1 MAAATHATCL
11 CDEPYVCCSCYIQVW
26 SISRSYFYPLS
37 VSVSVSELCL
47 WLYLR
52 LFSVSVY
59 VSSLLFSLF
68 FLSLSPGKIKY
79 VLSKERRMMIL
90 YLSIRSF
97 YSRTKFDV
105 LSCLIHVSTSTQ
117 RMSKSA
123 GWSSTRKICG
133 ACYCKG
139 QIGYFFLFS
148 CCWCCFCCRSLFLLI
163 VLLLMMVLF
172 FIFFLFVVDV
182 LLLLY
187 LLLTFLLFFSFVSIF
202 ALVPVFV
209 VIRCDCT
216 HRRWDNQCIFAVQFC
231 ARYYACT
238 STKCIFIIMFY
249 VLQAYPS
256 IFST

>member
-139 QIGYFFLFS
+139 QIGYFFYSLVVDVVSVVDRYFCSLCCCWWWFCFLFFS
-148 CCWCCFCCRSLFLLI
+148 CLLLTCCYCCICCWRSCCFFLLFLFLPLFLFLLLFDVI
-163 VLLLMMVLF
+163 VRT
-172 FIFFLFVVDV
+172 DV
-182 LLLLY
+182 GIINVFLLY
-187 LLLTFLLFFSFVSIF
+187 NF
-202 ALVPVFV
+202 VPV
-209 VIRCDCT
+209 IT
-216 HRRWDNQCIFAVQFC
+216 L
-231 ARYYACT
+231 AR
-238 STKCIFIIMFY
+238 
-249 VLQAYPS
+249 LQNV
-256 IFST
+256 FS